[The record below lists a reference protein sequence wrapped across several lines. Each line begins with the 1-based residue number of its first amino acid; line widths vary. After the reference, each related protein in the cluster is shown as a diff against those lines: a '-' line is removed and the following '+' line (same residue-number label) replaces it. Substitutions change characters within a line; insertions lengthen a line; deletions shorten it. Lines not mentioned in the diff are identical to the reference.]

1 MNYELLTA
9 LACLL
14 LLIILFRRHQRRMTR
29 RAWLMLEAI
38 KNRDFSFRLPTRG
51 LLPGERAMQ
60 EALNDLGGQ
69 LARLLRENEVEN
81 WRKMARVMTH
91 EIMNNIAPIASIS
104 QSLTERPDI
113 QGTPLEPAV
122 QTIYDT
128 SQHLTALVEDFRMLT
143 MRREQHPTSVG
154 LARMADAVS
163 ALFPTLQWHISL
175 PEDLTVKTD
184 EGMLRQTL
192 TNMAKNAKEAG
203 AKTIGIRWQGGAL
216 MMSNDG
222 SPIPAELEQEIF
234 TPFFTTKRG
243 GSGIGLA
250 LSRQLIVMQGGDLSL
265 ETPPERGFTVTFRI
279 DMGTQDALHP

>member
-250 LSRQLIVMQGGDLSL
+250 LSRQLMVMQGGDLSL

>member
-1 MNYELLTA
+1 MNYEFLTA

-163 ALFPTLQWHISL
+163 ALFPPLQWYISL

-250 LSRQLIVMQGGDLSL
+250 LSRQLMVMQGGDLSL

>member
-9 LACLL
+9 LVCLL

-163 ALFPTLQWHISL
+163 ALFPTLQWYISL

-203 AKTIGIRWQGGAL
+203 AKTIGIRWQGSAL

-250 LSRQLIVMQGGDLSL
+250 LSRQLMVMQGGDLSL

>member
-1 MNYELLTA
+1 MNYEFLTA

-38 KNRDFSFRLPTRG
+38 KNRDFTFRLPTRG

-250 LSRQLIVMQGGDLSL
+250 LSRQLMVMQGGDLSL

>member
-9 LACLL
+9 LVCLL

-163 ALFPTLQWHISL
+163 ALFPTLQWYISL

-250 LSRQLIVMQGGDLSL
+250 LSRQLMVMQGGDLSL

>member
-1 MNYELLTA
+1 MNYEILTA

-154 LARMADAVS
+154 LARMTDAVS
-163 ALFPTLQWHISL
+163 ALFPTLQWYISL

-250 LSRQLIVMQGGDLSL
+250 LSRQLMVMQGGDLSL
-265 ETPPERGFTVTFRI
+265 ETTPERGFTVTFRI

>member
-163 ALFPTLQWHISL
+163 ALFPTLQWYISL

-250 LSRQLIVMQGGDLSL
+250 LSRQLMVMQGGDLSL

>member
-163 ALFPTLQWHISL
+163 ALFPTLQWYISL

-216 MMSNDG
+216 MMSNDA
-222 SPIPAELEQEIF
+222 SPIPAELKQEIF
-234 TPFFTTKRG
+234 TPFFTTHRG

-250 LSRQLIVMQGGDLSL
+250 LSRQLMVMQGGDLSL

>member
-163 ALFPTLQWHISL
+163 ALFPTLQWYISL

>member
-163 ALFPTLQWHISL
+163 ALFPTLQWYISL

-222 SPIPAELEQEIF
+222 IPIPAELEQEIF

-250 LSRQLIVMQGGDLSL
+250 LSRQLMVMQGGDLSL

>member
-203 AKTIGIRWQGGAL
+203 ARTIGIRWQGGAL

-250 LSRQLIVMQGGDLSL
+250 LSRQLMVMQGGDLSL

>member
-104 QSLTERPDI
+104 PSLTERPDI

-163 ALFPTLQWHISL
+163 ALFPTLQWYISL

-203 AKTIGIRWQGGAL
+203 AKTIDIRWQGGAL

-250 LSRQLIVMQGGDLSL
+250 LSRQLMVMQGGDLSL

-279 DMGTQDALHP
+279 DMGT

>member
-163 ALFPTLQWHISL
+163 ALFPTLQWYISL

-203 AKTIGIRWQGGAL
+203 AKTIGIRWQGGTL

-250 LSRQLIVMQGGDLSL
+250 LSRQLMVMQGGDLSL

>member
-203 AKTIGIRWQGGAL
+203 AKTIGIRWQGSAL

-250 LSRQLIVMQGGDLSL
+250 LSRQLMVMQGGDLSL

>member
-163 ALFPTLQWHISL
+163 ALFPTLQWYISL
-175 PEDLTVKTD
+175 PEDLNVKTD

-203 AKTIGIRWQGGAL
+203 AKTIGIRWQGDAL

-250 LSRQLIVMQGGDLSL
+250 LSRQLMVMQGGDLSL

>member
-91 EIMNNIAPIASIS
+91 EIRNNIAPIASIS

-163 ALFPTLQWHISL
+163 ALFPTLQWYISL

-250 LSRQLIVMQGGDLSL
+250 LSRQLMVMQGGDLSL

>member
-91 EIMNNIAPIASIS
+91 EIMNNIAPIASIR

-163 ALFPTLQWHISL
+163 ALFPTLQWYISL

-250 LSRQLIVMQGGDLSL
+250 LSRQLMVMQGGDLSL

>member
-1 MNYELLTA
+1 MNYEFLTA

-163 ALFPTLQWHISL
+163 ALFPTLQWYISL

-250 LSRQLIVMQGGDLSL
+250 LSRQLMVMQGGDLSL

>member
-128 SQHLTALVEDFRMLT
+128 SQHLTVLVEDFRMLT

-250 LSRQLIVMQGGDLSL
+250 LSRQLMVMQGGDLSL

>member
-163 ALFPTLQWHISL
+163 ALFPTLQWYISL
-175 PEDLTVKTD
+175 PEDLNVKTD

-250 LSRQLIVMQGGDLSL
+250 LSRQLMVMQGGDLSL

>member
-128 SQHLTALVEDFRMLT
+128 SQHLTTLVEDFRMLT
-143 MRREQHPTSVG
+143 MQREQHPTSVG

-163 ALFPTLQWHISL
+163 ALFPTLQWYISL

-250 LSRQLIVMQGGDLSL
+250 LSRQLMVMQGGDLSL

>member
-9 LACLL
+9 LAYLL

-163 ALFPTLQWHISL
+163 ALFPTLQWYISL

-250 LSRQLIVMQGGDLSL
+250 LSRQLMVMQGGDLSL

>member
-1 MNYELLTA
+1 
-9 LACLL
+9 
-14 LLIILFRRHQRRMTR
+14 MTR

-163 ALFPTLQWHISL
+163 ALFPTLQWYISL

-250 LSRQLIVMQGGDLSL
+250 LSRQLMVMQGGDLSL

>member
-60 EALNDLGGQ
+60 KALNDLGGQ

-163 ALFPTLQWHISL
+163 ALFPTLQWYISL

-203 AKTIGIRWQGGAL
+203 AKTIGIRWQGSAL

-250 LSRQLIVMQGGDLSL
+250 LSRQLMVMQGGDLSL

-279 DMGTQDALHP
+279 DMGTPDALHP

>member
-163 ALFPTLQWHISL
+163 ALFPTLQWYISL
-175 PEDLTVKTD
+175 PEDLNVKTD

-203 AKTIGIRWQGGAL
+203 ARTIDVRWQGGAL

-250 LSRQLIVMQGGDLSL
+250 LSRQLMVMQGGDLSL

>member
-163 ALFPTLQWHISL
+163 ALFPTLQWYISL

-250 LSRQLIVMQGGDLSL
+250 LSRQLMVMQGGDLSL

-279 DMGTQDALHP
+279 SMSH

>member
-14 LLIILFRRHQRRMTR
+14 LLILLFRRHQRRMTR

-163 ALFPTLQWHISL
+163 ALFPTLQWYISL

-250 LSRQLIVMQGGDLSL
+250 LSRQLMVMQGGDLSL

>member
-163 ALFPTLQWHISL
+163 ALFPTIQWYISL

-250 LSRQLIVMQGGDLSL
+250 LSRQLMVMQGGDLSL

>member
-163 ALFPTLQWHISL
+163 ALFPTLQWYISL

-184 EGMLRQTL
+184 EGLLRQTL

-250 LSRQLIVMQGGDLSL
+250 LSRQLMVMQGGDLSL

>member
-163 ALFPTLQWHISL
+163 ALFPTLQWYISL

-250 LSRQLIVMQGGDLSL
+250 LSRQLMVMQGGDLSL

-279 DMGTQDALHP
+279 DMGT

>member
-163 ALFPTLQWHISL
+163 ALFPTLQWYISL
-175 PEDLTVKTD
+175 PEELTVKTD

-250 LSRQLIVMQGGDLSL
+250 LSRQLMVMQGGDLSL

>member
-163 ALFPTLQWHISL
+163 ALFPTLQWYISL
-175 PEDLTVKTD
+175 SEDLTVKTD

-250 LSRQLIVMQGGDLSL
+250 LSRQLMVMQGGDLSL

>member
-192 TNMAKNAKEAG
+192 TNMTKNAKEAG

-250 LSRQLIVMQGGDLSL
+250 LSRQLMVMQGGDLSL

>member
-9 LACLL
+9 LVCLL

-163 ALFPTLQWHISL
+163 ALFPTLQWYISL

>member
-163 ALFPTLQWHISL
+163 ALFPTLQWYISL
-175 PEDLTVKTD
+175 PEDLTGKTD

-192 TNMAKNAKEAG
+192 TNMTKNAKEAG

-250 LSRQLIVMQGGDLSL
+250 LSRQLMVMQGGDLSL

>member
-1 MNYELLTA
+1 MNYDLLTA

-163 ALFPTLQWHISL
+163 ALFPTIQWYISL

-192 TNMAKNAKEAG
+192 TNMTKNAKEAG

-250 LSRQLIVMQGGDLSL
+250 LSRQLMVMQGGDLSL

>member
-163 ALFPTLQWHISL
+163 ALFPTLQWYISL

-222 SPIPAELEQEIF
+222 RPIPAELEQEIF

-250 LSRQLIVMQGGDLSL
+250 LSRQLMVMQGGDLSL

>member
-163 ALFPTLQWHISL
+163 ALFPTLQWYISL
-175 PEDLTVKTD
+175 PEDLNVKTD

-203 AKTIGIRWQGGAL
+203 AKTIGIRWQGSAL

-250 LSRQLIVMQGGDLSL
+250 LSRQLMVMQGGDLSL